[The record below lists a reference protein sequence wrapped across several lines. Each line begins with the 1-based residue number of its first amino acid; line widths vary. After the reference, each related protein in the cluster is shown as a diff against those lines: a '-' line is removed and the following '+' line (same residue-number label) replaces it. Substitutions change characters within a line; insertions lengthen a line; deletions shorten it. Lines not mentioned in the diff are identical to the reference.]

1 MSALPTA
8 VLTLEARAT
17 DEELEIGRDPD
28 LWLYR
33 EKTVGLLRRFL
44 RLSLDTGRV
53 PSLLGREFFRSKVS
67 HRRMFT
73 FEDSVIFVHDVE
85 RCLESLD
92 EYSRQ
97 LIARIAL
104 QEYTHEEAAE
114 IMHCCSK
121 TIQRY
126 YPEALDK
133 LSEIFLVVGLLQ
145 PLVCARKNLSSPR
158 ASEKVQ

>member
-1 MSALPTA
+1 MIALQTA
-8 VLTLEARAT
+8 VLTLEARAV
-17 DEELEIGRDPD
+17 DEEREIGGNPD

-33 EKTVGLLRRFL
+33 EKTVAILRRFL

-53 PSLLGREFFRSKVS
+53 PSLLGREFFRAKVS
-67 HRRMFT
+67 HRRLFT

-92 EYSRQ
+92 ELSRQ
-97 LIARIAL
+97 LITL
-104 QEYTHEEAAE
+104 QDYTHEEAAV
-114 IMHCCSK
+114 ILHCCSK

-126 YPEALDK
+126 YPEALDR
-133 LSEIFLVVGLLQ
+133 LSEIFLAVGLLK
-145 PLVCARKNLSSPR
+145 PLICARKNLSSPR

>member
-1 MSALPTA
+1 MIAPPTA
-8 VLTLEARAT
+8 VLTLEARAV
-17 DEELEIGRDPD
+17 DEEREIGGNPD

-33 EKTVGLLRRFL
+33 AKTVAILRRFL

-53 PSLLGREFFRSKVS
+53 PSLLGREFFRAKVS
-67 HRRMFT
+67 HRRLFT

-92 EYSRQ
+92 ELSRQ

-104 QEYTHEEAAE
+104 QDYTHEEAAV

-126 YPEALDK
+126 YPEALDR
-133 LSEIFLVVGLLQ
+133 LSETFLAVGLLK
-145 PLVCARKNLSSPR
+145 PLICARKNSSSPR
-158 ASEKVQ
+158 AHEKVQ